1 MKHTTMQAEHSGERP
16 APRAT
21 WQRAIHTVCGMALLL
36 LTLQACTGRTYRD
49 GPAIIVKKQQSM
61 LPGKCLYTYE
71 GFGREE
77 MFDDTCDKYNVGDT
91 LK

>member
-1 MKHTTMQAEHSGERP
+1 MKPATMQDEHRGKRP
-16 APRAT
+16 ALRAPRRRT
-21 WQRAIHTVCGMALLL
+21 IRTLCGMALLL
-36 LTLQACTGRTYRD
+36 PMLQACTGRTYRD
-49 GPAIIVKKQQSM
+49 GPPIIVKKQQSM